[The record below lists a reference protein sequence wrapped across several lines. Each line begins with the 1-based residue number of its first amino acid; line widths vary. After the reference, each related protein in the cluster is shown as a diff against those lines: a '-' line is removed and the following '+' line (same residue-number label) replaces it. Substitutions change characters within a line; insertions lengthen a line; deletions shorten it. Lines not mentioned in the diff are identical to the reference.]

1 MAVES
6 RSEFAQKYNILL
18 GILIIAF
25 LTSIMVLIMPFGIFI
40 TGDLFLIIGGSMG
53 LFFTFNYRK
62 ESQSHIKTGL
72 IVGLTGSILSLILAG
87 LFDWIIYFIPVYG
100 LDIIPLLNY
109 LLYLFMYYGIIY
121 AIVGL
126 ILGYLFGSSNRK
138 KDTLKEL

>member
-1 MAVES
+1 MTDES
-6 RSEFAQKYNILL
+6 YSGVAQKYNILL

-25 LTSIMVLIMPFGIFI
+25 LTSIMVLIMPFGIFF

-62 ESQSHIKTGL
+62 ESQSHIKTGI
-72 IVGLTGSILSLILAG
+72 IVGLTGSVLSLILAG
-87 LFDWIIYFIPVYG
+87 LYDWIIYFIPVYG
-100 LDIIPLLNY
+100 LDIFPLLNY

-126 ILGYLFGSSNRK
+126 ILGYLFGSSNRR
-138 KDTLKEL
+138 KDTLKKL